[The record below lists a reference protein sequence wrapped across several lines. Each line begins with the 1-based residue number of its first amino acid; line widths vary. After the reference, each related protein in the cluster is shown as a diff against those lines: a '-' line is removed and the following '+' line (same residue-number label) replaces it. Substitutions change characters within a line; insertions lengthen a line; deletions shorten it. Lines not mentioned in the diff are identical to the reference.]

1 MLVKRLLLAAFAIV
15 CTTGLVTS
23 APRQDSTANRGPIP
37 QRTMALVNA
46 NVVDVRTG
54 DIRPNATVILQEGKI
69 ASIGTDPVPAGAE
82 TIDLE
87 GRYLLPGL
95 IDAHTHLAGLSDAQR
110 ALESGVTTVRTA
122 GVPSFQDVSMRELVR
137 EGYVVGPDVVASGV
151 FVTPNLGES
160 VLADTKLSRLHTGV
174 NTPEEIRYLVRLNLA
189 HGVDCIKTRSTEP
202 AGNPATDPRKQ
213 VYTESQLRIIV
224 EEASAKGIPVQCHAH
239 GEEGAMAAVKA
250 GVSSIEHGTY
260 LSEAALELMKEK
272 GTFLVPTY
280 STVLDLAEPGGDYDR
295 SPLRNRGAHMLVR
308 LETTVRR
315 AHELGIKIATGADT
329 YYGPG
334 SLTRVSHEIINLT
347 KLGLSPI
354 EAIQSATIVG
364 AELLRLDDETGAIE
378 VGLEADL
385 IAIEGN
391 PLEDVRVIQ
400 DVLVVINNGRVGM
413 NRLPFKR
420 DDGPTE

>member
-1 MLVKRLLLAAFAIV
+1 MLMKRLLLVVIAIV
-15 CTTGLVTS
+15 WTTAQGTS
-23 APRQDSTANRGPIP
+23 TPRQDASTDKGPIP
-37 QRTMALVNA
+37 LRTIALVNA

-54 DIRPNATVILQEGKI
+54 DIRPNATVILQEEKI

-87 GRYLLPGL
+87 RRYLLPGL
-95 IDAHTHLAGLSDAQR
+95 IDSHTHLASLANAKR

-122 GVPSFQDVSMRELVR
+122 GVPSFQDISMRELVR

-160 VLADTKLSRLHTGV
+160 VMADPKLSRLYTGV
-174 NTPEEIRYLVRLNLA
+174 NTPEELRYLVRLNLA

-224 EEASAKGIPVQCHAH
+224 EEAAAQGIPVQCHAH

-250 GVSSIEHGTY
+250 GVTSIEHGTY
-260 LSEAALELMKEK
+260 LSEAALKLMKEK

-308 LETTVRR
+308 LETTFRR

-329 YYGPG
+329 YYGPE
-334 SLTRVSHEIINLT
+334 SLTRVYHEIINFT
-347 KLGLSPI
+347 KLGMSPL

-364 AELLRLDDETGAIE
+364 AELLHIEDTTGAIE

-385 IAIEGN
+385 IAVEGN

-420 DDGPTE
+420 VDNPTE

>member
-1 MLVKRLLLAAFAIV
+1 MFVKRPLLLASVIV
-15 CTTGLVTS
+15 CYSGLVTS
-23 APRQDSTANRGPIP
+23 TPRQDASTNKGPIP
-37 QRTMALVNA
+37 QGTLALVNA

-54 DIRPNATVILQEGKI
+54 DIRSDATVVLRDGKI
-69 ASIGTDPVPAGAE
+69 ASIGADPAPAGAE

-95 IDAHTHLAGLSDAQR
+95 IDSHTHLAGLSDAKR

-122 GVPSFQDVSMRELVR
+122 GVPSFQDIAMRELVR

-151 FVTPNLGES
+151 FVTPNLGEA
-160 VLADTKLSRLHTGV
+160 VMADPKLSRLHTGV
-174 NTPEEIRYLVRLNLA
+174 NTPEELRYLVRLNLA
-189 HGVDCIKTRSTEP
+189 HGVDYIKTRSTEP

-224 EEASAKGIPVQCHAH
+224 EEAAAKGIPVQCHAH
-239 GEEGAMAAVKA
+239 GEEGAMAAVRA
-250 GVSSIEHGTY
+250 GVTSIEHGTY
-260 LSEAALELMKEK
+260 LSEAALELMREQ

-280 STVLDLAEPGGDYDR
+280 STVLDLAEPGGDYDK

-308 LETTVRR
+308 LETTIRR
-315 AHELGIKIATGADT
+315 AHELGIKIAAGADT
-329 YYGPG
+329 YYGPE
-334 SLTRVSHEIINLT
+334 SLTRVHHEIINFT
-347 KLGLSPI
+347 RLGMSPI

-364 AELLRLDDETGAIE
+364 AELLRLEGKTGAIE

-391 PLEDVRVIQ
+391 PLEDVRFIQ

-420 DDGPTE
+420 VDRPTE